1 MEYNIIIA
9 PDLEGL
15 ASEVADFLPKG
26 WRLKGGILEHGE
38 GFAQQLVRHP
48 KDIIRVQQQQ
58 QQRKQPVK
66 QRRTKWIE

>member
-15 ASEVADFLPKG
+15 AVEVAGFLPQG
-26 WRLKGGILEHGE
+26 WRLKGGIVEHGK
-38 GFAQQLVRHP
+38 GFAQQLVRQP
-48 KDIIRVQQQQ
+48 KDSVRMQ
-58 QQRKQPVK
+58 QQRKQPAK

>member
-15 ASEVADFLPKG
+15 AVEVAGFLPQG
-26 WRLKGGILEHGE
+26 WRLKGGIVEHGNS
-38 GFAQQLVRHP
+38 FAQQLIRHP
-48 KDIIRVQQQQ
+48 KDSVRMQ